1 MTLNPRRLR
10 PVPTAAGKDL
20 RIPGDILAT
29 GLERQ
34 TPAREVTAETCHVIT
49 GRLLH
54 AGLELNLALEEP
66 QQGQT
71 ALRLHRAL
79 TELDVAIRKVR
90 LLALTLDRPGILS
103 DRYTVNRRAQRL
115 HLLEQVI
122 ANNPPQHGAVTTL
135 RSRLDAYRANPAH
148 EADHGRRPAGGG

>member
-20 RIPGDILAT
+20 RIPGDIPAT
-29 GLERQ
+29 GLERP
-34 TPAREVTAETCHVIT
+34 TPAREVTAQTCHVIN
-49 GRLLH
+49 GRLLR

-79 TELDVAIRKVR
+79 AELDFAIREVR
-90 LLALTLDRPGILS
+90 LLAFTLDRPGIFP
-103 DRYTVNRRAQRL
+103 DRYTVNRNAQRL

-122 ANNPPQHGAVTTL
+122 ANPPQHGVVTTL
-135 RSRLDAYRANPAH
+135 RSRLAAEGNPAH

>member
-1 MTLNPRRLR
+1 M
-10 PVPTAAGKDL
+10 
-20 RIPGDILAT
+20 PGDSPAT

-54 AGLELNLALEEP
+54 AGLELNMALEES

-71 ALRLHRAL
+71 ARRLHRAL
-79 TELDVAIRKVR
+79 AELDFAIRQIR
-90 LLALTLDRPGILS
+90 LLACSLDRPGILP

-115 HLLEQVI
+115 DLLEQVI
-122 ANNPPQHGAVTTL
+122 ANNPPQHGAVTML

-148 EADHGRRPAGGG
+148 EADHGGRPAGGG